1 MENYFIDT
9 SEDLTHFHDFALIEN
24 PLLNIC
30 VLEEKYELEA
40 QFMNAVSQGRVHRA
54 ESIMK
59 QIFQWQFESRTS
71 NSLRNMQNYLI
82 ILNTLLR
89 ISAVQG
95 AVHPFHIDR
104 ISSKY
109 AKKIE
114 RLSSEKAGQ
123 HLCSEMIQKYCLLV
137 KNHSLKG
144 YSFLIRK
151 VISHIDF
158 DLTADLSL
166 KAISSQLNVNP
177 SYLSTLFRK
186 ETGTTLTKYVNQKR
200 IEHALFLLN
209 STHLQIQ
216 VIAQYCG
223 IPDVNY
229 FTKTF
234 KKIMGLTPK
243 EYKKTSKS

>member
-1 MENYFIDT
+1 MDNYLIDT
-9 SEDLTHFHDFALIEN
+9 SEDLIHFHDFAVVEN

-30 VLEEKYELEA
+30 VIEEKYELEA
-40 QFMNAVSQGRVHRA
+40 QLMNAVSQGRIHRA
-54 ESIMK
+54 EIIMK
-59 QIFQWQFESRTS
+59 QILEWQYESRTS

-89 ISAVQG
+89 ISALQG
-95 AVHPFHIDR
+95 DVHPFHIDR

-123 HLCSEMIQKYCLLV
+123 HLSWEMIQKYCLLV

-166 KAISSQLNVNP
+166 KSISSQLNVNP
-177 SYLSTLFRK
+177 SYLSTLFKK
-186 ETGTTLTKYVNQKR
+186 ETGITLTKYVNQKR

-229 FTKTF
+229 FTKIF
-234 KKIMGLTPK
+234 KKLIGLTPK
-243 EYKKTSKS
+243 EYKNSSQN